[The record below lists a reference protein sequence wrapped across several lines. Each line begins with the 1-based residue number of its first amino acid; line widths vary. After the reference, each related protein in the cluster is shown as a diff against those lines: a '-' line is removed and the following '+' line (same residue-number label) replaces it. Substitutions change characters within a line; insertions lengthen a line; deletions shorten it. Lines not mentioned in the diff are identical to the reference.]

1 MKKLLPIFI
10 VLFSF
15 FFYTFGYAQS
25 RFSHE
30 VGASFGIA
38 SFQTDFG
45 ESNDFASANASTFSV
60 GFAHYL
66 KFFGS
71 QYSWRSGSSFFSE
84 HFKLKTE
91 FNYMLNTRVEHE
103 GSYVIGSGETA
114 TKLRAMTG
122 EIKMYNI
129 GTNLEYYFLEL
140 EDYSSFYKS
149 SGTLNPFISAGVHY
163 SFYDPDIKVNEV
175 TLEGQS
181 EPYTGLID
189 KWQTGAIYLEK
200 GNTFGVS
207 AGAGIRYSID
217 TFDLVLDGRYQYFFS
232 DQVDGLD
239 APVDPGNKNNDTVIF
254 VNVGIV
260 YVFGKY

>member
-1 MKKLLPIFI
+1 MKKPLPIII
-10 VLFSF
+10 VLISF
-15 FFYTFGYAQS
+15 FFFTTTYAQS
-25 RFSHE
+25 RLSHE
-30 VGASFGIA
+30 VGVSFGIA

-45 ESNDFASANASTFSV
+45 ISNDFASANASTFSI
-60 GFAHYL
+60 GLAWYL
-66 KFFGS
+66 KFFGN
-71 QYSWRSGSSFFSE
+71 QYSWRSGSSYFSQ
-84 HFKLKTE
+84 HFKLKNE
-91 FNYMLNTRVEHE
+91 FNYMLNTRVEHPGTTNE
-103 GSYVIGSGETA
+103 
-114 TKLRAMTG
+114 KLKAMTG
-122 EIKMYNI
+122 EIKMYTI

-149 SGTLNPFISAGVHY
+149 SGTLNPFISGGVHY

-175 TLEGQS
+175 SLEGKT
-181 EPYTGLID
+181 EPYTDLIN

-239 APVDPGNKNNDTVIF
+239 APNDPGNQNNDTVIF

>member
-1 MKKLLPIFI
+1 MKKPLPIFI
-10 VLFSF
+10 VSIF
-15 FFYTFGYAQS
+15 FFFFTSIIYAQS

-30 VGASFGIA
+30 VGASFGVA

-45 ESNDFASANASTFSV
+45 VSNDFASANASTFSV
-60 GFAHYL
+60 GLSWYL

-91 FNYMLNTRVEHE
+91 FNYMLNSRVEHK
-103 GSYVIGSGETA
+103 GA
-114 TKLRAMTG
+114 TNKKVRDMTG
-122 EIKMYNI
+122 EIKMYNV

-163 SFYDPDIKVNEV
+163 SFYDPDIKVNNV
-175 TLEGQS
+175 SLEDN
-181 EPYTGLID
+181 PGLINELIP
-189 KWQTGAIYLEK
+189 KWQNDAVFLEK

-239 APVDPGNKNNDTVIF
+239 APVDPANKNNDTVIF
-254 VNVGIV
+254 VNVGV
-260 YVFGKY
+260 VFVFGKY